1 MRQAGT
7 GAITPQGSWFGSRSR
22 WLGAAFCL
30 ALAACAGAER
40 DPPARTYYA
49 PATPPAL
56 SPLIITSAGGLQPAG
71 YTEAAAAKPR
81 IVTPPRRLECVPYA
95 RKLTNIQIRGNAWT
109 WWDAAKGRYRRGRQ
123 PAVGAVLVLRR
134 KGRSLGHLAVVTE
147 VVSDRV
153 VVADHANWLNR
164 GKIHMNTPIHDVSRN
179 NDWSAVKIWYTP
191 GNVLGR
197 SAYPAYGF
205 IYPGAQSAA
214 R

>member
-1 MRQAGT
+1 MRSGTSLQVTTERWPLAGSFAISR
-7 GAITPQGSWFGSRSR
+7 GAK
-22 WLGAAFCL
+22 
-30 ALAACAGAER
+30 
-40 DPPARTYYA
+40 
-49 PATPPAL
+49 
-56 SPLIITSAGGLQPAG
+56 
-71 YTEAAAAKPR
+71 TEAAVVVATISSGPHTGR
-81 IVTPPRRLECVPYA
+81 GECVPYA

-153 VVADHANWLNR
+153 VVASHANWLNR
-164 GKIHMNTPIHDVSRN
+164 GKIHMDTPIHDVSRS

>member
-1 MRQAGT
+1 MRQAGS
-7 GAITPQGSWFGSRSR
+7 GRSASQR
-22 WLGAAFCL
+22 GTIGVRPLWLGTVFCL
-30 ALAACAGAER
+30 ALAACGSAER
-40 DPPARTYYA
+40 EPPARSYYA
-49 PATPPAL
+49 PAAPPAL
-56 SPLIITSAGGLQPAG
+56 SPLVITSAGGLQPAG
-71 YTEAAAAKPR
+71 FTAAATGKPR

-153 VVADHANWLNR
+153 VVASHANWLNR
-164 GKIHMNTPIHDVSRN
+164 GKIHMDTPIHDVSRS

>member
-1 MRQAGT
+1 MRQAGWREI
-7 GAITPQGSWFGSRSR
+7 APQRGPDGFRR
-22 WLGAAFCL
+22 LWLGAALCL
-30 ALAACAGAER
+30 ALAACAER
-40 DPPARTYYA
+40 EPPARTYYA
-49 PATPPAL
+49 PSIAPAL
-56 SPLIITSAGGLQPAG
+56 SPLVITFSGGLQSAG
-71 YTEAAAAKPR
+71 YTETATTANPR
-81 IVTPPRRLECVPYA
+81 IVTPPRRLECVSYA

-134 KGRSLGHLAVVTE
+134 KGRSLGHLAVVTQ
-147 VVSDRV
+147 VASDRV
-153 VVADHANWLNR
+153 VIANHANWLNR
-164 GKIHMNTPIHDVSRN
+164 GQIHMNTPIHDVSRH

-205 IYPGAQSAA
+205 IYAAAQSAA